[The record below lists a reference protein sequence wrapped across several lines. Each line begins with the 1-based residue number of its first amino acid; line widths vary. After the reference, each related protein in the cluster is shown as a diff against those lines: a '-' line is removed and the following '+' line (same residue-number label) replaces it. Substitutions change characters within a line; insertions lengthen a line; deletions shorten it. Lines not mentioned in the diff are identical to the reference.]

1 MLAVNHEAL
10 GERVG
15 YSGVIPQIMET
26 YDEPPMGN
34 KGSIVLQ
41 IKSISKQYKTGDFV
55 QKALD
60 DVSLNL
66 RDSEFVAILG
76 PSGSGKT
83 TLLNIIGGL
92 DRYDSGDLI
101 INGVSTKRYKDRD
114 WDSYRNHTIG
124 FVFQSYNLIPHQTI
138 LSNVELA
145 LTISGVSR
153 TERRE
158 RARKALEQV
167 GLGDHIN
174 KKPNQLSGGQMQRV
188 AIARALVND
197 PDIVLADEPT
207 GALDSDT
214 SVQIMNLL
222 KEVAKDRLVVMV
234 THNPELAEQYATRT
248 VQLRDGVIRSDSD
261 PYEVEEGASEA
272 PVHKRL
278 GKASMSLATSIAL
291 SFNNLRTKKG
301 RTLLT
306 SFAGSIGIIGIAL
319 ILSVSTG
326 VNAYIDSIQR
336 DTMTAYPITIDSQ
349 TFDMT
354 SIMGAQAGGKETGGK
369 SAKNDGIYPDDRSI
383 KQTSSLTSSI
393 TKNNLAD
400 FKKYLDDPNS
410 EVRQYVGETGI
421 QYTYDVKFSVF
432 SHDPDGTLVTANGV
446 TIGAKSDS
454 TSNAARMSSM
464 GQSSSMSDMTSM
476 QMTVLTGKTDTSASP
491 DSFHEIMPG
500 AKDDQLISKVI
511 TDNYRVVKG
520 AWPTGKDQVV
530 LVLDD
535 DNKVPLTTLYELGLL
550 KASDYTDM
558 MNKLNDGETVKTPT
572 GKIDYATA
580 MGQKLAMIPAAD
592 QYVKDANGDYTYI
605 GDDADAIA
613 ERFDSAEQLKIVG
626 VVKPIKD
633 ASATPLATG
642 IGYTRA
648 LTDEL
653 IDHANSSAIVTDQE
667 KDKTRDV
674 LNGLAFSPSDDAAKA
689 ADAKTY
695 VASLGVSDKANMAK
709 AMMQSQSAQS
719 AQPGQAGQSAAG
731 GQRTA
736 AMSEQQLA
744 DSFDQYIATA
754 SQDVLVKIYD
764 QYVSTGTYDDNLAAF
779 GVVSRDVPSTINIYT
794 DSFEDK
800 DHVSKAITDYNK
812 TVPKAD
818 KIVYTDYVGLMMSSV
833 TTIINVISYV
843 LIAFVSVSLVVSS
856 IMIGIITYISVLERT
871 KEIGIL
877 RAIGA
882 SKKNVSRMFNAETV
896 IIGFSSGVL
905 GVGITYL
912 LCLPINL
919 ILHHLTGI
927 GNLSAYLPWQAALLL
942 IAISVALT
950 LFAGIIPSRSAA
962 KKDPVVALRSE

>member
-1 MLAVNHEAL
+1 MTNRSRISIPRPDQSFASFAGLPAVYVHGATKSFGDRQVL
-10 GERVG
+10 
-15 YSGVIPQIMET
+15 
-26 YDEPPMGN
+26 
-34 KGSIVLQ
+34 KGI
-41 IKSISKQYKTGDFV
+41 
-55 QKALD
+55 
-60 DVSLNL
+60 
-66 RDSEFVAILG
+66 
-76 PSGSGKT
+76 
-83 TLLNIIGGL
+83 
-92 DRYDSGDLI
+92 DLI
-101 INGVSTKRYKDRD
+101 INKGEVVSIIGPSGAGKSTLLRCLTLLDRFDGGTLAYGDVVVAKPAGDGSGVEYDRE
-114 WDSYRNHTIG
+114 SIPQARMRFGI
-124 FVFQSYNLIPHQTI
+124 VFQDYNLFPHRTVLQ
-138 LSNVELA
+138 NVTDA
-145 LTISGVSR
+145 PIIVQH
-153 TERRE
+153 RE
-158 RARKALEQV
+158 RAKVEVEGRELLGRL
-167 GLGDHIN
+167 GLAEHAD
-174 KKPNQLSGGQMQRV
+174 KVPCQLSGGQQQRV

-248 VQLRDGVIRSDSD
+248 VRLRDGVIRSDSD

-511 TDNYRVVKG
+511 TDNYHVVKG

-731 GQRTA
+731 GQRMA

-779 GVVSRDVPSTINIYT
+779 GVVSRDAPSTINIYT

-877 RAIGA
+877 RAMGA
-882 SKKNVSRMFNAETV
+882 SKRNVSQVFNAETGL
-896 IIGFSSGVL
+896 IG
-905 GVGITYL
+905 
-912 LCLPINL
+912 LCAGL
-919 ILHHLTGI
+919 IGI
-927 GNLSAYLPWQAALLL
+927 GVTLLLL
-942 IAISVALT
+942 IPGNQVLHHFIGTNDVNAALPVAGAVILVVLSMVLT
-950 LFAGIIPSRSAA
+950 LIGGLIPSRKAA
-962 KKDPVVALRSE
+962 KQDPATALRTE

>member
-15 YSGVIPQIMET
+15 YSGVISQIMET

-114 WDSYRNHTIG
+114 WNSYRNHTIG

-491 DSFHEIMPG
+491 NSFHEIMPG
-500 AKDDQLISKVI
+500 RRTISSSARSSP
-511 TDNYRVVKG
+511 TTT
-520 AWPTGKDQVV
+520 AWSRAHGRPARTRSCSC
-530 LVLDD
+530 
-535 DNKVPLTTLYELGLL
+535 LTTTTRYRSPRCMSW
-550 KASDYTDM
+550 ACSRPAT
-558 MNKLNDGETVKTPT
+558 TPT
-572 GKIDYATA
+572 
-580 MGQKLAMIPAAD
+580 
-592 QYVKDANGDYTYI
+592 
-605 GDDADAIA
+605 
-613 ERFDSAEQLKIVG
+613 
-626 VVKPIKD
+626 
-633 ASATPLATG
+633 
-642 IGYTRA
+642 
-648 LTDEL
+648 
-653 IDHANSSAIVTDQE
+653 
-667 KDKTRDV
+667 
-674 LNGLAFSPSDDAAKA
+674 
-689 ADAKTY
+689 
-695 VASLGVSDKANMAK
+695 
-709 AMMQSQSAQS
+709 
-719 AQPGQAGQSAAG
+719 
-731 GQRTA
+731 
-736 AMSEQQLA
+736 
-744 DSFDQYIATA
+744 
-754 SQDVLVKIYD
+754 
-764 QYVSTGTYDDNLAAF
+764 
-779 GVVSRDVPSTINIYT
+779 
-794 DSFEDK
+794 
-800 DHVSKAITDYNK
+800 
-812 TVPKAD
+812 
-818 KIVYTDYVGLMMSSV
+818 
-833 TTIINVISYV
+833 
-843 LIAFVSVSLVVSS
+843 
-856 IMIGIITYISVLERT
+856 
-871 KEIGIL
+871 
-877 RAIGA
+877 
-882 SKKNVSRMFNAETV
+882 
-896 IIGFSSGVL
+896 
-905 GVGITYL
+905 
-912 LCLPINL
+912 
-919 ILHHLTGI
+919 
-927 GNLSAYLPWQAALLL
+927 
-942 IAISVALT
+942 
-950 LFAGIIPSRSAA
+950 
-962 KKDPVVALRSE
+962 